1 MHIAVNGTEL
11 WYEVAE
17 ASTGESAPTVIL
29 VHGGPGGYDH
39 VYLQPLVEPLTA
51 VAHVISLDLR
61 DHGRSAR
68 HDPDAWTFEVCSADI
83 AAFADELSIDNPI
96 VLGHSMGGWIAIEYA
111 ARYLRRA
118 GGLIAMSTMARFDLD
133 RLTEGFRSMA
143 GDEVAALARRDYSG
157 DEVSDAEWARVFAA
171 FGPRI
176 PGPDEMAGTIK
187 NRAVNGPGMARMREL
202 DVVAELANL
211 TCPTLVVVG
220 ALDPGTPVAA
230 AEEILAGLPPGIG
243 RLVVL
248 EDAGHFPWLDV
259 PERLFPLLTGFVSD
273 AASGGAGR

>member
-1 MHIAVNGTEL
+1 M
-11 WYEVAE
+11 
-17 ASTGESAPTVIL
+17 
-29 VHGGPGGYDH
+29 
-39 VYLQPLVEPLTA
+39 
-51 VAHVISLDLR
+51 
-61 DHGRSAR
+61 
-68 HDPDAWTFEVCSADI
+68 
-83 AAFADELSIDNPI
+83 AA
-96 VLGHSMGGWIAIEYA
+96 M
-111 ARYLRRA
+111 R
-118 GGLIAMSTMARFDLD
+118 
-133 RLTEGFRSMA
+133 
-143 GDEVAALARRDYSG
+143 
-157 DEVSDAEWARVFAA
+157 VSDAEWARVFAA

-187 NRAVNGPGMARMREL
+187 NPAVGGPGMARMREL
-202 DVVAELANL
+202 DVVAELADV

-243 RLVVL
+243 LLVVL